1 METSACPL
9 NLIMKAA
16 EGQAGARSVQSSPSV
31 HQVQATDG
39 VAASNE
45 KNLVWSRVPVIPG
58 LGTYRQEDRGVQSQ
72 PRIHEK
78 LTYKE
83 KKKGT
88 ENGEATVSAVDLA
101 VCWGLLSMITFVK

>member
-1 METSACPL
+1 
-9 NLIMKAA
+9 MKAA

-83 KKKGT
+83 KKKRNRKRRGH
-88 ENGEATVSAVDLA
+88 GK
-101 VCWGLLSMITFVK
+101 CCGFGGLLGPFEHDHICKIV